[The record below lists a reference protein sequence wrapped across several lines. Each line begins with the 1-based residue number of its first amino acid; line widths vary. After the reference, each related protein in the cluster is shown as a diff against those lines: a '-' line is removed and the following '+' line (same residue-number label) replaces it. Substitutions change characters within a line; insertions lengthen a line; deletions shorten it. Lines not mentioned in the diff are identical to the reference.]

1 MCSQSSHFMQ
11 VGVFDQETKAQQF
24 VIKSESELSADVAT
38 QVEQLQTNWQRKM
51 IINNFVEFEA

>member
-1 MCSQSSHFMQ
+1 MQ